1 MEAKNISHLSHSRV
15 ANLQYRKMNNSH
27 KVFINSELFIQYP
40 VVEHNKSMIEAIN
53 TEITVELQSLYR
65 STYFSATQAANAH
78 IFSKIT
84 LLEK

>member
-1 MEAKNISHLSHSRV
+1 
-15 ANLQYRKMNNSH
+15 
-27 KVFINSELFIQYP
+27 
-40 VVEHNKSMIEAIN
+40 MIEAIN